1 MGAARRIIKYRPS
14 YSRETET
21 LKRAS
26 RVETLP
32 KHPTV
37 ARGLSLAIGLCLTLV
52 SLALSAA
59 RPTPAAAEDR
69 TRQIAIAA
77 ENAGHAATATEL
89 GAAHFYLRQ
98 AIHCRVGPYDKAF
111 DAKGPNPCQ
120 ALGIGALYDST
131 EMEQRQ
137 MLELAVTQAEW
148 GLTAGDLPTAV
159 KNAAIA
165 EVTPRKA
172 I

>member
-1 MGAARRIIKYRPS
+1 M
-14 YSRETET
+14 E
-21 LKRAS
+21 RAS
-26 RVETLP
+26 GVQTLP
-32 KHPTV
+32 VHMTV
-37 ARGLSLAIGLCLTLV
+37 ATRLRVAFGLCLTLI
-52 SLALSAA
+52 SLALFAA

-69 TRQIAIAA
+69 TREIAIAA
-77 ENAGHAATATEL
+77 QNADHAANATEL
-89 GAAHFYLRQ
+89 GAAHSYLRQ
-98 AIHCRVGPYDKAF
+98 ALNCLVGPYDKEF

-137 MLELAVTQAEW
+137 MLELAVTQAEL
-148 GLTAGDLPTAV
+148 GLAAKDLPTAI

-165 EVTPRKA
+165 EVTLRKA